1 METNEILNKLKLLTR
16 TRDEIRFVDDYKG
29 VPMEFNASV
38 SSVFGN
44 TAIFDVFDY
53 HLASLAFS
61 EQAFIQGDAF
71 PETIQSNV
79 KEINMAKGTAT
90 LTDFRYATVPIV
102 KRKTMRAQ
110 PEDAI
115 TDVAFKYKDVGI
127 LAELV
132 DISECGIGIYTKTP
146 LRVQAKE
153 NASVHIQ
160 ILDPEVSTCL
170 ELELLCD
177 VVNANRKEDLY
188 GSIRYRTG
196 MQIFPDEEAK
206 QKITEYV
213 FQRQVKQ
220 TYDLN
225 KYYYVHSLQ

>member
-16 TRDEIRFVDDYKG
+16 TREEVRFVDDSKG
-29 VPMEFNASV
+29 VPMEFNANV
-38 SSVFGN
+38 SSVCGN
-44 TAIFDVFDY
+44 AAIFDVFNY
-53 HLASLAFS
+53 QLASLAFGK
-61 EQAFIQGDAF
+61 QTFIQSDVF
-71 PETIQSNV
+71 PETIQSNI
-79 KEINMAKGTAT
+79 KEIDIVKGTAT

-115 TDVAFKYKDVGI
+115 MDVAFKYKDVGI

-132 DISECGIGIYTKTP
+132 DLSECGIGIYAKTP
-146 LRVQAKE
+146 LRVPVPV
-153 NASVHIQ
+153 NAFIHIQ
-160 ILDPEVSTCL
+160 LLDPEVSTCL
-170 ELELLCD
+170 ELELSCD
-177 VVNANRKEDLY
+177 VKNTNREEDLY
-188 GSIRYRTG
+188 GSVRYRTG
-196 MQIFPDEEAK
+196 MQIFPDEGAK

-220 TYDLN
+220 TYELK

>member
-1 METNEILNKLKLLTR
+1 METNDILNKLKLLTR
-16 TRDEIRFVDDYKG
+16 TRKEVRLIDDYKG
-29 VPMEFNASV
+29 VPMEFNANV
-38 SSVFGN
+38 SSVCGN
-44 TAIFDVFDY
+44 AAIFDVFNY
-53 HLASLAFS
+53 QLASLAFGK
-61 EQAFIQGDAF
+61 QPFIQSDVF

-79 KEINMAKGTAT
+79 KETDIVKGTAT

-115 TDVAFKYKDVGI
+115 MDVALKYKDVGI

-132 DISECGIGIYTKTP
+132 DLSECGIGIYTKTP
-146 LRVQAKE
+146 LRVPVKAF
-153 NASVHIQ
+153 IYTQ

-170 ELELLCD
+170 KLELSC
-177 VVNANRKEDLY
+177 VVMNTNREEDLY

-196 MQIFPDEEAK
+196 MQIFPDEGTK

-213 FQRQVKQ
+213 FHRQVKQ
-220 TYDLN
+220 TYELK
-225 KYYYVHSLQ
+225 KYYFMHSLQ